1 MATRLPRMASAFLLL
16 PVLALTGTQ
25 PGGVATEA
33 EIKAAMVFNF
43 TRFIEWGGNK
53 GETRLPL
60 IIGVAGDDSIHDAL
74 EELIRTSPGGRAVEL
89 RTVRQPSDTET
100 CHLVF
105 LGGKWRKR
113 VPELAGF
120 AKRGL
125 VTVGDGEGFLDS
137 GGAIGF
143 IVDGNKL
150 RFAVSLAA
158 TGQAGV
164 TVSSRLLRLAKEV
177 RP

>member
-1 MATRLPRMASAFLLL
+1 MARTWLRAAPVALILPLL
-16 PVLALTGTQ
+16 AHTGTP

-33 EIKAAMVFNF
+33 EIKAAMIFNF
-43 TRFIEWGGNK
+43 TRFIEWAGAK
-53 GETRLPL
+53 GDAKLPV

-74 EELIRTSPGGRAVEL
+74 EELMRTPSGGRAVAL
-89 RTVRQPSDTET
+89 RGIRQLSDAEP
-100 CHLVF
+100 CHLLF

-113 VPELAGF
+113 APELSGL

-125 VTVGDGEGFLDS
+125 VTVGDGEDFLDS

-150 RFAVSLAA
+150 RFAVSLTV

-164 TVSSRLLRLAKEV
+164 SVSSRLLRLAREV

>member
-1 MATRLPRMASAFLLL
+1 MVTLRARIASVILLL

-43 TRFIEWGGNK
+43 TRFIEWGGTK
-53 GETRLPL
+53 GDARLPL
-60 IIGVAGDDSIHDAL
+60 IIGVAGDDSIHDAV
-74 EELIRTSPGGRAVEL
+74 EELLRTPSGGRAVEL
-89 RTVRQPSDTET
+89 RSIRQPSDAET

-105 LGGKWRKR
+105 LGGKWKKR

-120 AKRGL
+120 VRRGL